1 MCVHS
6 RPLSVYISLFLSRW
20 IRSQTTPELH
30 LPEAWGWGERARQRH
45 SGRLPHRGDVPK
57 SPDVS
62 PHHMASAQA
71 SRHHQPQMSQPSSF
85 SALTSPSCP
94 CFVCVRVCVAVPELK
109 GLFELNGFLSTFKGD
124 YELIPK
130 TTGNTG
136 VCQKYHPEVGK
147 DFHRPMCKECYKN
160 IQLLCDT
167 YPTQPS
173 CY

>member
-1 MCVHS
+1 MNKIPDNPRAPSARSMGVGGTGQTKAQWETPSQGRCSQEPRCVPTSHGIC
-6 RPLSVYISLFLSRW
+6 P
-20 IRSQTTPELH
+20 SQQAPPTADE
-30 LPEAWGWGERARQRH
+30 
-45 SGRLPHRGDVPK
+45 
-57 SPDVS
+57 
-62 PHHMASAQA
+62 SAIQ
-71 SRHHQPQMSQPSSF
+71 F